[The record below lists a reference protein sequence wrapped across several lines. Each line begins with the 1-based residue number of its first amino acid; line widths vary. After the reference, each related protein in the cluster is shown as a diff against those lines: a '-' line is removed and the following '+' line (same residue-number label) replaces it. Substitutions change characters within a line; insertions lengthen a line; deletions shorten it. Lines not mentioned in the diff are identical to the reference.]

1 MHVIIVSG
9 VVVRLSHVEPKVLG
23 WNPASYLFFFPSVF
37 LFLFFSFLVCF
48 DCLFLLLLFLKY
60 IPSRAKIVYLR
71 INNLN
76 FYRFPQFTFLFYC
89 NIFYK
94 PKTVVTCSHRLPFIY
109 LFKCDLNLNAG
120 FFFPLNL
127 FPRRLRAVSL

>member
-9 VVVRLSHVEPKVLG
+9 VVVRLSHVEPKVSG
-23 WNPASYLFFFPSVF
+23 WNPASYPFFFPSVF
-37 LFLFFSFLVCF
+37 LFCFSFLFCF
-48 DCLFLLLLFLKY
+48 DCLFVLLLFLKY

-76 FYRFPQFTFLFYC
+76 FYRFLRLKFLFYC

-94 PKTVVTCSHRLPFIY
+94 PKTVATCSHSHEMRLHC
-109 LFKCDLNLNAG
+109 L
-120 FFFPLNL
+120 
-127 FPRRLRAVSL
+127 